1 MFWIVIVIAWL
12 LCLGF
17 GNLWTQVLDNAR
29 LAKFM
34 PKNVQTLVC
43 DPVVAST
50 METIDW
56 CEKAQEADCNLV
68 TAVETGDLQWIQEAI
83 NDIVLSQK
91 EIQTEMKSAL
101 ESIEQ
106 KMSWV
111 AVASDED
118 TLEKQ
123 LIEKREKQK
132 KELQS
137 QIEALQAEMENL

>member
-1 MFWIVIVIAWL
+1 
-12 LCLGF
+12 
-17 GNLWTQVLDNAR
+17 
-29 LAKFM
+29 M
-34 PKNVQTLVC
+34 PKNVQTLAC

-91 EIQTEMKSAL
+91 EMQTEMKSAL

-106 KMSWV
+106 KVSWV

-123 LIEKREKQK
+123 LIEKREQQK